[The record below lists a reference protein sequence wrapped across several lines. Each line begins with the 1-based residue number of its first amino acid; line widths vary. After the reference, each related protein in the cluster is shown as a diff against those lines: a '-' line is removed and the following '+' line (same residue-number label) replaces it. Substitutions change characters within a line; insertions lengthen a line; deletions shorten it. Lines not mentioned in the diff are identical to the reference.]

1 MPKTQ
6 PPADELTLRDA
17 LAWYREAVERV
28 AGGLRLTGEECVRV
42 DVALAVLSLPAY
54 AWGRDVAA
62 TRRYLELDDGY
73 LRDELLVV
81 HPHVFL
87 PLDQA
92 ARLWEDARR
101 RRVIR
106 RQRQTT

>member
-1 MPKTQ
+1 MPKT
-6 PPADELTLRDA
+6 PANDLTIRDA
-17 LAWYREAVERV
+17 LAWYREAVDRV
-28 AGGLRLTGEECVRV
+28 AGGRRLTGEECVRV
-42 DVALAVLSLPAY
+42 DVALAVLSLPSY
-54 AWGRDVAA
+54 AWERDVVAA
-62 TRRYLELDDGY
+62 RRFLELDDGY

-106 RQRQTT
+106 RHRQTT